1 MKRYKTF
8 EELQSL
14 GVESVHEQTHISRDK
29 IELILTK
36 SYGEINKIQF
46 MGFISILER
55 EYGLDLSEIKQE
67 FNSYQQTNGIQQSKQ
82 SIILQPAA
90 NTQQKWV
97 VAGLSL
103 IVVLLALG
111 YSLQTKMS
119 NFPQEEVLQLSSSA
133 IEVLDELK
141 EVNTTQDLNVTQE
154 LNTTGETNATQ
165 AIDLTKT
172 KRVSDQNVTNVTQ
185 EEKPQID
192 RMVKEGLE
200 IRPVYK
206 VWFGLIDLD
215 SGEKSQR
222 ITKDPITVDPSKN
235 WLIVLGHGRIEIASP
250 SGSETL
256 RESGTVWFSVEN
268 GILKRISQEAFKE
281 RNGGKN
287 W

>member
-14 GVESVHEQTHISRDK
+14 GVESIHERTHISRDK
-29 IELILTK
+29 LELILAK

-55 EYGLDLSEIKQE
+55 EYGLDLSEIREE
-67 FNSYQQTNGIQQSKQ
+67 FNSYQQLNGFRQPKQ

-90 NTQQKWV
+90 NSKQKWI
-97 VAGLSL
+97 VAGLTL
-103 IVVLLALG
+103 IAVLLTLG

-133 IEVLDELK
+133 VEVLEELK
-141 EVNTTQDLNVTQE
+141 EMNATQDLNGTQE
-154 LNTTGETNATQ
+154 LNTTAESNATQ
-165 AIDLTKT
+165 AVDLNKT
-172 KRVSDQNVTNVTQ
+172 KKISDQNVT
-185 EEKPQID
+185 EPEKPQLD
-192 RMVKEGLE
+192 RIVKEGLE

-206 VWFGLIDLD
+206 VWFGLIDLE
-215 SGEKSQR
+215 SGEKIQR
-222 ITKDPITVDPSKN
+222 ITKDPITIDPSKN
-235 WLIVLGHGRIEIASP
+235 WLIVLGHGRVEIVSP
-250 SGSETL
+250 SQSETL

-268 GILKRISQEAFKE
+268 GVLKRISQEEFMG